1 MLNYYQEKTYQEV
14 TNKMSQNIIRL
25 SKVVLLGFGV
35 VLLLMITIGL
45 ATKLSMDN
53 LTEAINWQTHTYV
66 VKRHLQN
73 IEKDLLNAETGQRGF
88 IFTGQEEFL
97 EPYKQG
103 TIAVYQAFND
113 TKKLI
118 QDNPEQVKRLE
129 DIERNAEEKLDELAE
144 TISLKRADEEAELRA
159 LVMSGKG
166 KILMDKIRVE
176 LAEMLKVEE
185 ELLIQRTKFAK
196 QSEQLS
202 AVISIGGTVIAVVL
216 SSFIV
221 LFISNKVVR
230 PINQVAHTLASCS
243 REIAATVEQQ
253 ERTVVQQS
261 TSVNQTTIIM
271 DDLGDSFQQLVHQSQ
286 SAAEAAG
293 QALSISEVGSLAV
306 EETLESMTILKEKV
320 RGIAEQIMRLSTEI
334 NQIGNISGVVTNLAN
349 QTNMLALN
357 ASVEAVRAGENGKG
371 FAVIAIEIRKLADQ
385 SQKSAEKIN
394 NLVIEIK
401 NALDS
406 TVTVTNEGTKTVE
419 EGNKIS
425 QKTTSAFLEVA
436 NAFNTVV
443 LNTQQISLTAQQQ
456 SVAIQ
461 QVVDAMN
468 ILNQSAQETASGITQ
483 MKLGIQQLNQSAQN
497 LKLIV

>member
-1 MLNYYQEKTYQEV
+1 
-14 TNKMSQNIIRL
+14 MSQNIIRL

-35 VLLLMITIGL
+35 VLLLMISIGF

-53 LTEAINWQTHTYV
+53 LAEAIKWQTHTYEV
-66 VKRHLQN
+66 QRNLQN
-73 IEKDLLNAETGQRGF
+73 IEKYLLNAETGQRGF
-88 IFTGQEEFL
+88 IFTGKEEFL
-97 EPYKQG
+97 EPYKNG
-103 TIAVYQAFND
+103 TSGVTQLLND
-113 TKKLI
+113 TKDLI
-118 QDNPEQVKRLE
+118 KDNPEQVKRLE
-129 DIERNAEEKLDELAE
+129 GIEINADQKLDELAE
-144 TISLKRADEEAELRA
+144 TISMKRAGKEAELRA

-166 KILMDKIRVE
+166 KILMDQIRVD
-176 LAEMLKVEE
+176 LAEMLNVEE
-185 ELLIQRTKFAK
+185 ELLSQRTKLAK

-202 AVISIGGTVIAVVL
+202 AVISIGGTAIAVAL
-216 SSFIV
+216 GSFIV

-230 PINQVAHTLASCS
+230 PLNQVANTIASCS
-243 REIAATVEQQ
+243 REIATTVEQQ

-271 DDLGDSFQQLVHQSQ
+271 DDLGASFQQLVHESQ
-286 SAAEAAG
+286 SVAEAAG

-306 EETLESMTILKEKV
+306 EETRESMTILKEKV
-320 RGIAEQIMRLSTEI
+320 GEIAEQIRRLSTEL

-371 FAVIAIEIRKLADQ
+371 LAVIAIEIRKLADH

-406 TVTVTNEGTKTVE
+406 TVRVTSEGTKTVE

-425 QKTTSAFLEVA
+425 QKTAAAFLEVA
-436 NAFNTVV
+436 TAFNNVV
-443 LNTQQISLTAQQQ
+443 LNTQQISLIAQQQ
-456 SVAIQ
+456 AVAIQ

-483 MKLGIQQLNQSAQN
+483 MKLGIQQLNKSAQN
-497 LKLIV
+497 LNLIV

>member
-1 MLNYYQEKTYQEV
+1 MV

-35 VLLLMITIGL
+35 VLLLMISIGF

-53 LTEAINWQTHTYV
+53 LAEAIQWQTHTYV
-66 VKRHLQN
+66 VKTSLQN

-88 IFTGQEEFL
+88 IFTGEEDFL
-97 EPYKQG
+97 EPYKKG
-103 TIAVYQAFND
+103 TIGINQLFNH
-113 TKKLI
+113 TKELI
-118 QDNPEQVKRLE
+118 KDNPEQLMRLE
-129 DIERNAEEKLDELAE
+129 EVEEVTKQKLDELAE
-144 TISLKRADEEAELRA
+144 TISLKRAGKEAELRA
-159 LVMSGKG
+159 LVMSGQG
-166 KILMDKIRVE
+166 KILMDEIRVE
-176 LAEMLKVEE
+176 IAEMLNVEE
-185 ELLIQRTKFAK
+185 ELLNQRTKLAK

-202 AVISIGGTVIAVVL
+202 AGISIGGTVLAVAL
-216 SSFIV
+216 GSFIV
-221 LFISNKVVR
+221 LFISNNVVR
-230 PINQVAHTLASCS
+230 PINEIANTIASCS
-243 REIAATVEQQ
+243 REIATTVEQQ

-271 DDLGDSFQQLVHQSQ
+271 DELGDSFQQLVHQSQ

-306 EETLESMTILKEKV
+306 DETLDSMTMLKEKV
-320 RGIAEQIMRLSTEI
+320 EAIAEEIRRLSTEI

-357 ASVEAVRAGENGKG
+357 ASVEAVRSGENGKG
-371 FAVIAIEIRKLADQ
+371 FSVIAIEIRKLADQ

-394 NLVIEIK
+394 HLVIEIK

-406 TVTVTNEGTKTVE
+406 TVMVTNEGTRTVE

-425 QKTTSAFLEVA
+425 QKTAAAFLEVA
-436 NAFNTVV
+436 NAFSNVV
-443 LNTQQISLTAQQQ
+443 MNTQQISLTAQQQ

-468 ILNQSAQETASGITQ
+468 ILNQSAQETACGITQ
-483 MKLGIQQLNQSAQN
+483 MKIGIQQLNRSAQN
-497 LKLIV
+497 LNLIV

>member
-1 MLNYYQEKTYQEV
+1 
-14 TNKMSQNIIRL
+14 
-25 SKVVLLGFGV
+25 
-35 VLLLMITIGL
+35 
-45 ATKLSMDN
+45 
-53 LTEAINWQTHTYV
+53 
-66 VKRHLQN
+66 
-73 IEKDLLNAETGQRGF
+73 
-88 IFTGQEEFL
+88 
-97 EPYKQG
+97 
-103 TIAVYQAFND
+103 
-113 TKKLI
+113 
-118 QDNPEQVKRLE
+118 
-129 DIERNAEEKLDELAE
+129 
-144 TISLKRADEEAELRA
+144 
-159 LVMSGKG
+159 
-166 KILMDKIRVE
+166 
-176 LAEMLKVEE
+176 
-185 ELLIQRTKFAK
+185 
-196 QSEQLS
+196 
-202 AVISIGGTVIAVVL
+202 
-216 SSFIV
+216 
-221 LFISNKVVR
+221 
-230 PINQVAHTLASCS
+230 
-243 REIAATVEQQ
+243 
-253 ERTVVQQS
+253 
-261 TSVNQTTIIM
+261 
-271 DDLGDSFQQLVHQSQ
+271 
-286 SAAEAAG
+286 
-293 QALSISEVGSLAV
+293 
-306 EETLESMTILKEKV
+306 MTILKEKV

-456 SVAIQ
+456 AVAIQ